1 MEEQVRHQRLPDD
14 FSGDIYRRAVARER
28 DLEQRI
34 TTLQAENETLR
45 RRQSLLKK
53 SRKSL
58 TSQLLWQQQTAS
70 VLVASSS
77 GASAP
82 PNANAQ
88 RLKPQSLPIGSSP
101 PFGGVSSSPA
111 STANEQ
117 LLSPSSLPPPP
128 PPSPAFDSDQESE
141 DGYAHAAASRA
152 ATETNQDEGEEEE
165 EGETAMY
172 LDQSILSLIE
182 EVGPYD
188 PNDPTFHP
196 DSDNDHDDDAHP
208 HGDDDRLSI
217 ASDVSERALKLQ
229 FLRQAFVGFFAAKD
243 VVQMQ
248 HLGRVICSMLAL
260 RWEEEAEVMATI
272 EKVSPAVVATFAIE
286 TLTQH
291 IVQFFN

>member
-1 MEEQVRHQRLPDD
+1 M
-14 FSGDIYRRAVARER
+14 
-28 DLEQRI
+28 
-34 TTLQAENETLR
+34 
-45 RRQSLLKK
+45 
-53 SRKSL
+53 
-58 TSQLLWQQQTAS
+58 
-70 VLVASSS
+70 ASSS

-101 PFGGVSSSPA
+101 PFGGVYSSPA

-141 DGYAHAAASRA
+141 DGHAHAAASRA
-152 ATETNQDEGEEEE
+152 EEDE
-165 EGETAMY
+165 EGETAVY
-172 LDQSILSLIE
+172 LDQSIVSLIE

-196 DSDNDHDDDAHP
+196 DSDHDHDDAHP
-208 HGDDDRLSI
+208 HGDDDRLSL